1 MKVVV
6 FLLQFCLHDLTCKK
20 KRIMTKNDRTGPL
33 KNIALAYNLIK
44 KETLAQVFSCEFY
57 EIFKIAFSHRNL
69 WWLSLTNWNYNGVF
83 KEIYLCEQEIYF
95 IVFWETQMTAKFI
108 FSTLI

>member
-6 FLLQFCLHDLTCKK
+6 FLLQFCLHDFTCKK

-44 KETLAQVFSCEFY
+44 KETLAQVFSCEFC
-57 EIFKIAFSHRNL
+57 EIFKNTFIHKTPPVAAFVSYCTAIHNML
-69 WWLSLTNWNYNGVF
+69 LF
-83 KEIYLCEQEIYF
+83 KACILGMEGF
-95 IVFWETQMTAKFI
+95 A
-108 FSTLI
+108 